1 MKTIRVRPA
10 DGLRIRDPERNNLI
24 ESEGRVVPY
33 NQYWMRRLQD
43 GDVVVVPNVE
53 KKIIAKAK
61 KPSEDSN

>member
-43 GDVVVVPNVE
+43 GDVVVVPDVE